1 MRIVGLLGLG
11 AAVALVGIYGPAFAE
26 GDATK
31 GKAAFAKCG
40 ICHQVGPGAKTLVG
54 PELNGIVGRKA
65 ASVADYPYSAGMK
78 KLGADG
84 WVWTEENTD
93 KWITDPKALI
103 PDSPMALAFT
113 GVPDAG
119 ERADIIAYLKTQTG
133 Q

>member
-1 MRIVGLLGLG
+1 MRKLELYGLTAITFITLT
-11 AAVALVGIYGPAFAE
+11 APALAQ
-26 GDATK
+26 GDAAK

-84 WVWTEENTD
+84 WVWTEENID

-103 PDSPMALAFT
+103 PDSPMAL
-113 GVPDAG
+113 
-119 ERADIIAYLKTQTG
+119 
-133 Q
+133 

>member
-1 MRIVGLLGLG
+1 MRMVFSL
-11 AAVALVGIYGPAFAE
+11 AVAGLSVVALTSSALAE
-26 GDATK
+26 GDAAK

-65 ASVADYPYSAGMK
+65 ASVADYASMYSAGMK

-84 WVWTEENTD
+84 WVWTEENID
-93 KWITDPKALI
+93 KWIADPKALI
-103 PDSPMALAFT
+103 PDSPMALAFP
-113 GVPDAG
+113 GVPDAA
-119 ERADIIAYLKTQTG
+119 ERADIIAYLKTQ